1 MRRLGALEADV
12 MQHLWV
18 ANRPLLVREVLD
30 ELNSGGRDKVLAY
43 TTVMTVLENLHRKG
57 FVSRDKD
64 GRAFRYAPTM
74 SREEHTAELMDGVL
88 SGSTDRGSALLY
100 FVERMSPDELA
111 ELREALSR
119 LAEPGAR
126 P

>member
-1 MRRLGALEADV
+1 MRKLGALEADV
-12 MQHLWV
+12 MQHLWT
-18 ANRPLLVREVLD
+18 ASRPLLVREVLD

-57 FVSRDKD
+57 FVGRDKD

-100 FVERMSPDELA
+100 FVERMSSDELA
-111 ELREALSR
+111 ELREAMAR
-119 LAEPGAR
+119 LAETGER
-126 P
+126 S